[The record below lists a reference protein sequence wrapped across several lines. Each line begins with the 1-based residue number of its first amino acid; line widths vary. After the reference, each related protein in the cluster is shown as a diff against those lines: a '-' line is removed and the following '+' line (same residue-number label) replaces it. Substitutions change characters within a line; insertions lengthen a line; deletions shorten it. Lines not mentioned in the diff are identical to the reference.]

1 MSIQVTQLDNGL
13 RVASDR
19 VVGAGTASIGLWLDR
34 GSRHESAAQNGLA
47 HMLEHMVFKGTE
59 RRSAR
64 QIAEVL
70 ENVGGQLNAYTS
82 RETTAYY
89 ARVLSEDRALAVDVL
104 TDLATRAQLPI
115 EALEIE
121 RQIILSELG
130 ELFDTPDDLV
140 FEYFQATAFPD
151 QGLGRS
157 VLGRPDVLK
166 AASAEELQQFYSW
179 LQNPE
184 GLVLVGAGEVEHDL
198 LVEVAACELGHLHRR
213 ERRVFPKPVYRGG
226 IQLSERPLEQLH
238 LVMGFEGADLKSDA
252 FYVQSLLATL
262 LGGGTAS
269 RLFQELR
276 EQRGL
281 AYSLGSFLSAYSDT
295 GLFTIYASISPDDAP
310 QLFEALGQVLDDLA
324 SGIQEAELVRARS
337 QLKAAMLMAQESS
350 FTRAET
356 LAGQLLVL
364 GHPVSVQAV
373 SERLDAVSRD
383 ALVTALNELRRTPV
397 SLAALGPLH
406 AMPDEAQLRAA
417 LERP

>member
-1 MSIQVTQLDNGL
+1 
-13 RVASDR
+13 
-19 VVGAGTASIGLWLDR
+19 
-34 GSRHESAAQNGLA
+34 
-47 HMLEHMVFKGTE
+47 MLEHMVFKGTE

-140 FEYFQATAFPD
+140 FEHFQATAFPD

-184 GLVLVGAGEVEHDL
+184 GLVLIGAGEVEHDL

-281 AYSLGSFLSAYSDT
+281 AYSLGSFLSAYSELGCSPST
-295 GLFTIYASISPDDAP
+295 LSLRTMRRSSLKRWARCWMIWLAASRRLNWFAP
-310 QLFEALGQVLDDLA
+310 AAAQ
-324 SGIQEAELVRARS
+324 SGHARA
-337 QLKAAMLMAQESS
+337 ESS

-397 SLAALGPLH
+397 VAALGPLH
-406 AMPDEAQLRAA
+406 AMPDEAQFA
-417 LERP
+417 LL